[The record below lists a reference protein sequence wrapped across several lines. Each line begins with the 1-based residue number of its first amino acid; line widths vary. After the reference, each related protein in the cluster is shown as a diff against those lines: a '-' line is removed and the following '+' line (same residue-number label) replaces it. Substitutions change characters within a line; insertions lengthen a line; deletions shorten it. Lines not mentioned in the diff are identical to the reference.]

1 MIKEDTINII
11 LADCDKEKI
20 KKIMNKLKKQPRLRV
35 IGVANN
41 GDNLIERAKSVKPDA
56 ILMDFSL
63 IDITAAGVVKKVK
76 ELDVD
81 THVFV
86 VAESVPEHLKREIM
100 FTGVAGIFEIEEIDK
115 IDVENILRNIK
126 KDKDKDLNTDLNIE
140 DKKIILTY
148 NTKGGVGK
156 STIAVNLA
164 VALRKSPLLKHKK
177 IALVDFDT
185 AGANI
190 STLCHISDKKVI
202 AKNLFYFSELPED
215 IKMDDDDIG
224 AMMIENKDGI
234 MILPAPMNYAYSSN
248 IDFRLSN
255 KILKILKNHFD
266 ILIIDGSPNTSATV
280 DAALMHATDIL
291 LVTNTETQSVKQLM
305 RFVDLLTIK
314 PIKQGDFSYV
324 LDKMYIVV
332 NHTQS
337 NDEWGLKAVDIARTI
352 NRPLLREVPYSEYI
366 KEALHGD
373 SGMQAIELDNKGLF
387 ATSIRGLAND
397 ICGAYPKTLDIQIEK
412 HEKKSKRSFLS
423 NLFSK

>member
-1 MIKEDTINII
+1 MFKEDIINII
-11 LADCDKEKI
+11 VADYDNKKI
-20 KKIMNKLKKQPRLRV
+20 KKIMSKLKNQPRLRV
-35 IGVANN
+35 IGVAND
-41 GDNLIERAKSVKPDA
+41 GDTLIDRIKSIKPDA
-56 ILMDFSL
+56 VLMGFSL
-63 IDITAAGVVKKVK
+63 IDITAAGVVREIRK
-76 ELDVD
+76 LNID
-81 THVFV
+81 TYVFI
-86 VAESVPEHLKREIM
+86 VAESVSEHLKNEVLL
-100 FTGVAGIFEIEEIDK
+100 TGVAGVFEIEEIDK
-115 IDVENILRNIK
+115 IDIETILSDIK
-126 KDKDKDLNTDLNIE
+126 KDKDLNMNLNIE

-164 VALRKSPLLKHKK
+164 VALKNSPLLKHKR

-190 STLCHISDKKVI
+190 STLCHIPDKKAI
-202 AKNLFYFSELPED
+202 AKNLFYFSELPD
-215 IKMDDDDIG
+215 IKMDDDDIK

-234 MILPAPMNYAYSSN
+234 MVLPAPMNYAYSSR

-266 ILIIDGSPNTSATV
+266 IIIIDGAPNTSPTV

-291 LVTNTETQSVKQLM
+291 LITNTETQSVKQLM

-332 NHTQS
+332 NNTQL

-352 NRPLLREVPYSEYI
+352 NRPLLREIPYSEHI

-373 SGMQAIELDNKGLF
+373 SGMQAIELDNRGLF
-387 ATSIRGLAND
+387 ATSIKGLAND